1 MAVCPICLDSIEEN
15 HVQKILTCGHRFHYR
30 CFIKMVYQN
39 INVFIPCPICRE
51 INTDTTKPYSDPEKN
66 IRILCSSKIGKVR
79 CLCRTKRGTICKRK
93 GQLLNYGMCYQHN
106 PKILKKE
113 FYPLMEKYM
122 YFILCQRYNFN
133 SRLYSIDI
141 GKQLIIKFANKDTSI
156 EDILVYWLKYVS
168 IKNSRSVK
176 DYNEVYEFYG
186 LEKPDINWINYCSK
200 NNIII

>member
-1 MAVCPICLDSIEEN
+1 
-15 HVQKILTCGHRFHYR
+15 
-30 CFIKMVYQN
+30 
-39 INVFIPCPICRE
+39 
-51 INTDTTKPYSDPEKN
+51 
-66 IRILCSSKIGKVR
+66 
-79 CLCRTKRGTICKRK
+79 
-93 GQLLNYGMCYQHN
+93 MCYQHN